1 MKVKSVQNNNYC
13 TPAFK
18 SWTREV
24 YEPLNAYTQQ
34 LKHRNNTCIYRD
46 GDIWEKMCKFFVDK
60 FKDVPKVNVY
70 NYACSNG
77 SEPYTFLMELISNFP
92 KNIVQKFTPIIAKD
106 YDETAIKIAQSKK
119 IPINAN
125 EYHRI
130 QLFTKGQFNRFFS
143 EYNYSDDTYVP
154 SKALS
159 SKIQFETA
167 DIRDDYLNISPE
179 NSIVFA
185 RNFWPYLDR
194 MDMVRLAR
202 NLGKHLQ
209 KGSFL
214 VKGFGFDN
222 RGTNFK
228 LNMHLLDSGFKTTEI
243 NGVMEEL

>member
-1 MKVKSVQNNNYC
+1 MQIQKIQNNNYN
-13 TPAFK
+13 PKFS

-24 YEPLNAYTQQ
+24 YEPLNASTRQ

-46 GDIWEKMCKFFVDK
+46 GAIWERMCQFFVDK

-92 KNIVQKFTPIIAKD
+92 KDIVEKFTPVIAKD
-106 YDETAIKIAQSKK
+106 YDETAINIAQSKK
-119 IPINAN
+119 IPININ
-125 EYHRI
+125 EYAKI
-130 QLFTKGQFNRFFS
+130 QHFTKRHFDRFFCD
-143 EYNYSDDTYVP
+143 YDYRSDSYIP
-154 SKALS
+154 SDELFS
-159 SKIQFETA
+159 NVQFETA
-167 DIRDDYLNISPE
+167 DIRNDYLNIEPQ

-194 MDMVRLAR
+194 MDMVYLAR

-214 VKGFGFDN
+214 VRGFGFDN
-222 RGTNFK
+222 RGTNYK
-228 LNMHLLDSGFKTTEI
+228 LDINLFDSGFKRTEI
-243 NGVMEEL
+243 EGVMEKV